1 MPPPVPW
8 KILKFVSTIKVSF
21 FSKPQPFCKPDRP
34 EILLDGTFNQ
44 KTVTTFETKSDDG
57 TKSVWTLVKKEGDGG
72 LRMFSKFIH

>member
-1 MPPPVPW
+1 MS
-8 KILKFVSTIKVSF
+8 KF
-21 FSKPQPFCKPDRP
+21 QPFRNQDRP

-72 LRMFSKFIH
+72 LKLFLKIYLLTGHIVIAFLCLI